1 MALPTSGPIS
11 LNDMNTDRGIA
22 SGTQIDLAS
31 AGTAYSVSYTTN
43 GSNDLQFLEFY
54 GKSILGAFS
63 FAAWNG
69 SVSVNLNGVVS
80 YVTGNATAVSVSPTT
95 FALVSTDTTQT
106 INVTITVPS
115 GYSNSGGT
123 VSGTKTAVQPAKLF
137 AYADWVSSGGSLSIN
152 RNNGN
157 VSYTNGTLGTVSS
170 ISPTSF
176 DLVTSTTSRNVT
188 VNVTAPS
195 GYANSG
201 NTLTGTYTVSQ
212 AATDETISITLNGS
226 TNTWS
231 PSGQGASTTLS
242 VDVVN
247 IWNTSWTVLSDSDW
261 LSVVSSTGT
270 GDGTRTIIA
279 GANYVGQT
287 GYTGNTRSG
296 VITVY
301 KTSDFG
307 IRATISVSQQVGV
320 APVVAP
326 TVSLTAPNGALIGYN
341 EYGNQFN
348 YKLYQGTWTGGSTP
362 TQGSFSMNGGGNF
375 AFVSTDGNVVITEPS
390 NGFWVGTIQNAT
402 SSPYSVGVYALSANS
417 STTSER
423 NATIT
428 FSLGNTGGS
437 NSTSL
442 QIRQQVAPPI
452 FAFSDWNGS
461 VSVSQGGSVS
471 YVTGNAAGAVL
482 VSPSSFGLVNTD
494 TTRTINVTI
503 TVPSGY
509 SNSGGTV
516 SGTRT
521 ATQASVPTF
530 SFGDAGV
537 SGFAVSQNGT
547 ITPPTALYAS
557 ISSITYNGSISNTSY
572 GLVNTTTTRDATVY
586 VTVPNGYYNSG
597 EEIGGTV
604 YANQSAT
611 ATFYFGDWTGGIS
624 INENG
629 QVSAT
634 SGNSPSVVSLS
645 PANFDKV
652 YTPTDRNVTVGVSV
666 PGGYYNSGGNV
677 FGNKTATQPAAP
689 ADPTVTV
696 YTRCDTYAVYF
707 IEGEYSYSFIDI
719 LGATAVRSETT
730 TRSVALASS
739 YTELFYIYESINT
752 C

>member
-1 MALPTSGPIS
+1 MPLQSSGPIKMSEIKAELGSSSNS
-11 LNDMNTDRGIA
+11 LR
-22 SGTQIDLAS
+22 
-31 AGTAYSVSYTTN
+31 AYSLQAGFSTP
-43 GSNDLQFLEFY
+43 DLLRDFY
-54 GKSILGAFS
+54 GFTALGAFS
-63 FAAWNG
+63 FASWNG
-69 SVSVNLNGVVS
+69 SVSVNLNGNAS
-80 YVTGNATAVSVSPTT
+80 FIIGNATAVSISPTS
-95 FALVSTDTTQT
+95 FDLVRVTTTRT
-106 INVTITVPS
+106 INVTVTVPS
-115 GYSNSGGT
+115 GFSNSGGT
-123 VSGTKTAVQPAKLF
+123 VTGTKTANQPAKLF
-137 AYADWVSSGGSLSIN
+137 AYSDWVSAGGSVSIN
-152 RNNGN
+152 KNNGV
-157 VSYTNGTLGTVSS
+157 VSFTNGTLGTVSS
-170 ISPTSF
+170 VSPESFGLVTSPTS
-176 DLVTSTTSRNVT
+176 RNIT
-188 VNVTAPS
+188 VNVAPPS
-195 GYANSG
+195 GYANSVD
-201 NTLTGTYTVSQ
+201 TVTGTFTTTQ
-212 AATDETISITLNGS
+212 AALDETISITLNGS
-226 TNTWS
+226 SGTWS
-231 PSGQGASTTLS
+231 PSGQGASTTLA

-247 IWNTSWTVLSDSDW
+247 LWNTSWTVSSDSDW
-261 LSVVSSTGT
+261 LSVVSNTGT

-287 GYTGNTRSG
+287 GYTGNARSG

-307 IRATISVSQQVGV
+307 IRATIGVSQQVGV

-326 TVSLTAPNGALIGYN
+326 TVSLTPPNNAVIAYN

-348 YKLYQGTWTGGSTP
+348 YKFYQGTWTGGSTP

-375 AFVSTDGNVVITEPS
+375 AFYGTDGNVVITQPS
-390 NGFWVGTIQNAT
+390 TGFWVGTIQNAT
-402 SSPYSVGVYALSANS
+402 ASPYSVGVYALSENT
-417 STTSER
+417 STTSQR

-442 QIRQQVAPPI
+442 QIIQAVAPPI

-471 YVTGNAAGAVL
+471 YQTGNAAGAVL

-516 SGTRT
+516 SGQKT
-521 ATQASVPTF
+521 ATQLAVPTF

-537 SGFAVSQNGT
+537 SGFAVSQGGT

-572 GLVNTTTTRDATVY
+572 GLVNATTTRDATVF
-586 VTVPNGYYNSG
+586 VIVPNGYYNSG
-597 EEIGGTV
+597 EEISGTV

-611 ATFYFGDWTGGIS
+611 ATFGFGDWSGYVVS

-629 QVSAT
+629 QVFASA
-634 SGNSPSVVSLS
+634 GNSGGVVSLS

-652 YTPTDRNVTVGVSV
+652 YTSTDRNITVTVSV
-666 PGGYYNSGGNV
+666 PNGYYNSGGNV
-677 FGNKTATQPAAP
+677 SGNKTATQPAAP

>member
-1 MALPTSGPIS
+1 MALQPSGPIKMSQIKAELGSSSNS
-11 LNDMNTDRGIA
+11 LR
-22 SGTQIDLAS
+22 
-31 AGTAYSVSYTTN
+31 AYSLQAGFSTPDKLTDFLGFSAL
-43 GSNDLQFLEFY
+43 GS
-54 GKSILGAFS
+54 FS
-63 FAAWNG
+63 FADWTG
-69 SVSVNLNGVVS
+69 TVSVNLNGNAS
-80 YVTGNATAVSVSPTT
+80 FIIGNATAVSISPTS
-95 FALVSTDTTQT
+95 FDLVRVNTTRT
-106 INVTITVPS
+106 INVTVTVPS
-115 GYSNSGGT
+115 GFSNSGGT
-123 VSGTKTAVQPAKLF
+123 VTGTKTADQPAKLF
-137 AYADWVSSGGSLSIN
+137 AYSDWVSSGGSVSIN
-152 RNNGN
+152 KNNGV
-157 VSYTNGTLGTVSS
+157 VSFTNGTLGTVSS
-170 ISPTSF
+170 VSPSSFNLVTSPTS
-176 DLVTSTTSRNVT
+176 RNIT
-188 VNVTAPS
+188 VNVAPPS
-195 GYANSG
+195 GYANSVD
-201 NTLTGTYTVSQ
+201 TVTGTFTTTQ
-212 AATDETISITLNGS
+212 AALDETISITLNGS
-226 TNTWS
+226 SGTWS
-231 PSGQGASTTLS
+231 PSGQGASTTLV
-242 VDVVN
+242 VDVVDLF
-247 IWNTSWTVLSDSDW
+247 NTSWTVASDSDW

-301 KTSDFG
+301 KTSNFG
-307 IRATISVSQQVGV
+307 IRATINVSQQVGV

-326 TVSLTAPNGALIGYN
+326 TVSLTAPNNAVFGYN
-341 EYGNQFN
+341 EYGNPFN

-375 AFVSTDGNVVITEPS
+375 AFVSTDGNVVITQPS
-390 NGFWVGTIQNAT
+390 TGFWVGTIQNAT
-402 SSPYSVGVYALSANS
+402 ASPYSVGVYALSQNN

-442 QIRQQVAPPI
+442 QIRQAVAPPA
-452 FAFSDWNGS
+452 FAFGDWNGS
-461 VSVSQGGSVS
+461 VSISQGGSVS
-471 YVTGNAAGAVL
+471 YVTGNAAGVS
-482 VSPSSFGLVNTD
+482 VSPTSFGLVNTD

-516 SGTRT
+516 SGNRT
-521 ATQASVPTF
+521 ATQSAVPTF

-572 GLVNTTTTRDATVY
+572 GLVNTTTTRDATVF
-586 VTVPNGYYNSG
+586 VIVPNGYYNSG

-611 ATFYFGDWTGGIS
+611 ATFGFGDWSGYVVS

-629 QVSAT
+629 QVFASA
-634 SGNSPSVVSLS
+634 GNSGGVVSLS
-645 PANFDKV
+645 PANFEKV
-652 YTPTDRNVTVGVSV
+652 YTPTDRNITVTISV
-666 PGGYYNSGGNV
+666 PNGYYNSGGNV
-677 FGNKTATQPAAP
+677 SGIVTVTQPAAA

>member
-1 MALPTSGPIS
+1 MPLPSTGAIKMSQIKAELGSSSNS
-11 LNDMNTDRGIA
+11 LR
-22 SGTQIDLAS
+22 
-31 AGTAYSVSYTTN
+31 AYSLQAGFARPDSMKEFLGYTA
-43 GSNDLQFLEFY
+43 
-54 GKSILGAFS
+54 LGAFS
-63 FAAWNG
+63 FAMWNG

-80 YVTGNATAVSVSPTT
+80 YVIGNATAVSVSPST
-95 FALVSTDTTQT
+95 FALVRTNTTQT
-106 INVTITVPS
+106 IDVTVTVPS

-123 VSGTKTAVQPAKLF
+123 VTGTKTAVQPAKVF
-137 AYADWVSSGGSLSIN
+137 AYADWVSAGGS
-152 RNNGN
+152 
-157 VSYTNGTLGTVSS
+157 VSVNKNSGAVSFTNGTLGTVSS
-170 ISPTSF
+170 VVPTSFELVTSPTS
-176 DLVTSTTSRNVT
+176 RNIT
-188 VNVTAPS
+188 VSVNIPA
-195 GYANSG
+195 GYANTVDG
-201 NTLTGTYTVSQ
+201 TVSGTFTVTQ
-212 AATDETISITLNGS
+212 PALDETISITLNGS
-226 TNTWS
+226 TNTWQ
-231 PSGQGASTTLS
+231 PSGQGDNAPLV

-247 IWNTSWTVLSDSDW
+247 LWNTSWTVISDSDW
-261 LSVVSSTGT
+261 LSVSTSTGT
-270 GDGTRTIIA
+270 GDGTRTVFV

-307 IRATISVSQQVGV
+307 IRATIGVTQQVGV

-326 TVSLTAPNGALIGYN
+326 TVSLTPPNNAVIGYN
-341 EYGNQFN
+341 DYGNQFN

-375 AFVSTDGNVVITEPS
+375 AFYGTDGNVVITQPS

-402 SSPYSVGVYALSANS
+402 SSPYSVGVYALSQNN

-442 QIRQQVAPPI
+442 QIRQGVAPPT
-452 FAFSDWNGS
+452 FAFGDWNGS

-471 YVTGNAAGAVL
+471 YQTGNAAGAVL

-494 TTRTINVTI
+494 TTRTINVTV

-509 SNSGGTV
+509 SNSGQTV
-516 SGTRT
+516 SGNKT

-537 SGFAVSQNGT
+537 SGFAVSQGGT

-557 ISSITYNGSISNTSY
+557 IDSITYNGSVGNSSY
-572 GLVNTTTTRDATVY
+572 GLVNTITQRSADVF
-586 VTVPNGYYNSG
+586 VTVPNGYYNTG
-597 EEIGGTV
+597 EQIGGTV
-604 YANQSAT
+604 YANQAST
-611 ATFYFGDWTGGIS
+611 ATFGFGDWSGYVVS

-629 QVSAT
+629 QVFASA
-634 SGNSPSVVSLS
+634 GNSAGVASLS

-652 YTPTDRNVTVGVSV
+652 YTSTDRNITVGVIV
-666 PGGYYNSGGNV
+666 PGGYYNSGGTVYGNV
-677 FGNKTATQPAAP
+677 TATQPAAP

-696 YTRCDTYAVYF
+696 YTRCDTYTVYF

-719 LGATAVRSETT
+719 DGATAVRSETT